1 MLLSLL
7 KVRFFAVLVACA
19 LTLPGMRELAAQ
31 GTIVGSISEEVTGR
45 TLAGAQVF
53 ISEIFLGTLAR
64 GDGRFLLLNVPAGT
78 HTVTVEMLGYAS
90 ASEEVEVSSGQTV
103 TLDFL
108 LGLQALELD
117 AIVVTGTAGVTQ
129 RRQIGHSVAVISAA
143 AVTERASV
151 QDLNQLLQGRVS
163 GATMITGSGN
173 TGGVQP
179 IALRGFSSI
188 SRSTQPL
195 VYLDGVRISAD
206 AGVSTTRGQG
216 SRGRL
221 NDINPAD
228 IESVEI
234 IKGPAAST
242 LYGSEA
248 SNGVI
253 HIITKQGRPGAPTFS
268 ISMRQGAQF
277 FLRPDLHVKDNYAT
291 DPVTGELIVQN
302 LYESEK
308 ALGNNI
314 FETGLTQTYTADVS
328 GGSGSLNYFASATR
342 QDDRGIVS
350 NQFNERNAVR
360 LNLNTQAADNLRFSS
375 GIGYTV
381 SETGRPADSGSFN
394 QGFFELINWGSPLTR
409 NDPKRRGFLQGPPEE
424 SAKISNTIDVNR
436 VTWNF
441 RAEHEPTSWLSHRL
455 VGGMEGLSEQY
466 SGLYPRQPEG
476 AQHQW
481 AGLALGV
488 KQFRAV
494 QVDNRSLDYSASATF
509 DPSPTIVST
518 TSVGLQYHTTTS
530 ESLFSEG
537 RNHPAPGLSTVSAA
551 ATRTTSDTF
560 LQDKSWGAYIQQ
572 RFDLWNQL
580 HITGAVRGDDHSAF
594 GVDIDP
600 TIYPKLS
607 GSWTVTESAWDPG
620 FIDDLQLRAAW
631 GVAGNQ
637 PSTFSSI
644 RTYEPTFG
652 YNDAPGIRPF
662 RPGNPLL
669 KPERTS
675 EIEGGFD
682 AVAFGGR
689 LSLEVT
695 AFTQTTSDAILER
708 DVAPSAGFSAE
719 QVINVAEIRN
729 RGFEVST
736 TVRPVERSGLS
747 WDLTF
752 LLGHQVNEIIDLG
765 GINAGRRHQ
774 EGFAVGSEFDR
785 IPIWADID
793 PVTGVA
799 SNPLCF
805 VGEGGVRAPHR
816 SKIFTQFT
824 HPGTEIYGGRVVPC
838 SEAPNTFVGNA
849 GPNWQASLSTSL
861 NIGPNL
867 RLYAMAEGWFDMM
880 GTSSTTGARL
890 RLFANDIRTHTLSEQ
905 SPGYLAYHQ
914 GKVTSRFNVM
924 AYMRSDFVKLREV
937 SATYTLPASWVERIG
952 ASGADFALIGRNLL
966 RIWTHQDGKDMHDP
980 DPEGRNSSTFWN
992 HGRQSVFPQLTRL
1005 ETSLRLTF

>member
-1 MLLSLL
+1 MLLNLL

-19 LTLPGMRELAAQ
+19 LMLPGMRELAAQ
-31 GTIVGSISEEVTGR
+31 GTIVGSISEDASGR
-45 TLAGAQVF
+45 ALTGAQVF
-53 ISEIFLGTLAR
+53 ISEISLGTLAR

-78 HTVTVEMLGYAS
+78 HTVTVEMLGYS
-90 ASEEVEVSSGQTV
+90 PASEEVEVSSGQTV
-103 TLDFL
+103 TLDFVL
-108 LGLQALELD
+108 ALQALELD

-129 RRQIGHSVAVISAA
+129 RRQIGHTIGVIRAA
-143 AVTERASV
+143 EVSERASIS
-151 QDLNQLLQGRVS
+151 DLNQLLQGRVS
-163 GATMITGSGN
+163 GATFITGSGN
-173 TGGVQP
+173 TGGAQP

-188 SRSTQPL
+188 TRSTQPL
-195 VYLDGVRISAD
+195 VYLDGVRISA
-206 AGVSTTRGQG
+206 GSVSRPTLGQTD
-216 SRGRL
+216 RGRL
-221 NDINPAD
+221 NDLNPTD
-228 IESVEI
+228 IESIEI

-253 HIITKQGRPGAPTFS
+253 HIITKKGRQGAPVFN

-277 FLRPDLHVKDNYAT
+277 FLRPDLHIKPNYAT
-291 DPVTGELIVQN
+291 DPVTGALIVQN
-302 LYESEK
+302 LYDTEN
-308 ALGNNI
+308 ALGTPI
-314 FETGLTQTYTADVS
+314 FSTGHTQIYTADVS
-328 GGSGSLNYFASATR
+328 GGTGGLNYFASATR
-342 QDDRGIVS
+342 QDDRGIVP
-350 NQFNERNAVR
+350 NQFNERTAFR
-360 LNLNTQAADNLRFSS
+360 LNLSTEAADNLRFSS
-375 GIGYTV
+375 GMGYTV
-381 SETGRPADSGSFN
+381 GNTGRPSDSGSFN

-424 SAKISNTIDVNR
+424 SAKISNTIDVDR

-441 RAEHEPTSWLSHRL
+441 RAEHEPTSWLTHRL
-455 VGGMEGLSEQY
+455 LGGMEGLSELY

-476 AQHQW
+476 AQHVW

-488 KQFRAV
+488 KTFRVV
-494 QVDNRSLDYSASATF
+494 QVDKRSLDYSATANF
-509 DPSPTIVST
+509 DLSPTVVST
-518 TSVGLQYHTTTS
+518 TSAGLQYHTTKS

-537 RNHPAPGLSTVSAA
+537 RNHPAPGLETVSAA
-551 ATRTTSDTF
+551 ATRITSDTF

-580 HITGAVRGDDHSAF
+580 HITGAVRGDDHSSF
-594 GVDIDP
+594 GTDIDP
-600 TIYPKLS
+600 TIYPKVS

-620 FIDDLQLRAAW
+620 FIDDLQLRAAY

-637 PSTFSSI
+637 PTTFSAI

-652 YNDAPGIRPF
+652 FNDGPGIRPF

-682 AVAFGGR
+682 VLAYGGR
-689 LSLEVT
+689 VSLEVT

-708 DVAPSAGFSAE
+708 EVAPSAGFSDV

-729 RGFEVST
+729 KGFEIST
-736 TVRPVERSGLS
+736 TVRPIERSGLS

-752 LLGHQVNEIIDLG
+752 LLGHQINKIIDLG

-774 EGFAVGSEFDR
+774 EGFSVGAEHDR
-785 IPIWADID
+785 MPIWSDID
-793 PVTGVA
+793 PVTGVS

-816 SKIFTQFT
+816 SVIFTQFT
-824 HPGTEIYGGRVVPC
+824 HPGTEIYGGKVVPC
-838 SEAPNTFVGNA
+838 GEAPRTFIGNA
-849 GPNWQASLSTSL
+849 GPNWQSSLSTTL
-861 NIGPNL
+861 RIGPNL
-867 RLYAMAEGWFDMM
+867 LIYAMAEGWFDMM

-914 GKVTSRFNVM
+914 GKVASRFNIM

-937 SATYTLPASWVERIG
+937 SATYTLPSSWVERIG
-952 ASGADFALIGRNLL
+952 ASRADFALIGRNLL